1 MTRIKRNLQRTY
13 ASWSQTKLNSTDQG
27 RALFT
32 LAWFHALIQERR
44 TYIPQ
49 GWAKFYE
56 FNDSDLNAALNILN
70 ARLSQDGM
78 GGVKWDYI
86 HGLLGN
92 AIYGGRID
100 NAQDMK
106 VLSSYLQ
113 FYFSSNVAKTASTPL
128 APGVVLPSSTNLGV
142 SFGKEPEDC
151 LTLEA

>member
-1 MTRIKRNLQRTY
+1 MTHPPPVRWLLSLVISGIKRNLQRTY

-70 ARLSQDGM
+70 ARLSQGEILE
-78 GGVKWDYI
+78 KK
-86 HGLLGN
+86 
-92 AIYGGRID
+92 RICW
-100 NAQDMK
+100 
-106 VLSSYLQ
+106 S
-113 FYFSSNVAKTASTPL
+113 
-128 APGVVLPSSTNLGV
+128 
-142 SFGKEPEDC
+142 KE
-151 LTLEA
+151 LRRKFVRL